1 MVVTRTPPAAPQVR
15 SDDAAAVRG
24 FRPAS
29 RRRSRMMIGAALVAV
44 AVGGNLLVYS
54 NLDQRTEV
62 LQVVRDVP
70 AGSVLG
76 AGDFRPVAV
85 GADPSV
91 RTVEAGELSAVIG
104 RYTKVRLVAGSLLVA
119 EALQAEPLVAP
130 GSAIVAV
137 QIPEGA
143 LPAGLR
149 ERSQVQLVLPPARS
163 DDAGSLVV
171 VAGRVVGLPTSPSS
185 VTGRASLS
193 VEVDQADAAVVAAG
207 DDVRV
212 VLLEPGADA
221 ADHEGP
227 GS

>member
-1 MVVTRTPPAAPQVR
+1 MGMTQTPTALAPAPPDAT
-15 SDDAAAVRG
+15 AAARG
-24 FRPAS
+24 FRPAA
-29 RRRSRMMIGAALVAV
+29 RRRSRITIGAALVAV

-62 LQVVRDVP
+62 LQLVRDVP
-70 AGSVLG
+70 AGSSIE
-76 AGDFRPVAV
+76 AGDLRAVAV
-85 GADPSV
+85 GADASV
-91 RTVEAGELSAVIG
+91 RTVEAGQLDAVVG
-104 RYTKVRLVAGSLLVA
+104 RYAKVRLVAGSLLVT
-119 EALQAEPLVAP
+119 EALQADPLVSP

-163 DDAGSLVV
+163 DDAGSLVIV
-171 VAGRVVGLPTSPSS
+171 TGRVVGLPTSPSS
-185 VTGRASLS
+185 VTGRASLT
-193 VEVDQADAAVVAAG
+193 VEVEESLAAVVAAH

-212 VLLEPGADA
+212 VLLEPGDDLANR
-221 ADHEGP
+221 EGS

>member
-1 MVVTRTPPAAPQVR
+1 
-15 SDDAAAVRG
+15 
-24 FRPAS
+24 
-29 RRRSRMMIGAALVAV
+29 
-44 AVGGNLLVYS
+44 
-54 NLDQRTEV
+54 
-62 LQVVRDVP
+62 VVRDVP

-193 VEVDQADAAVVAAG
+193 VEVDQADAATVAAG

-221 ADHEGP
+221 AEHEGS